1 MQGACFNIVRGVE
14 DVSQTS
20 TKTAARTNKSSW
32 FAPEED
38 PYIRIENVTKRFGL
52 FVAVDNVSLDIY
64 RGELFSLLGPSGCGK
79 TTLLRM
85 LAGLELPSEGRIL
98 IDGQDMTDVPPYER
112 PVNMMFQ
119 SYALFPHMTVE
130 KNVAF
135 GLRQD
140 NVPAAEIQTR
150 VKEML
155 DLVQLSGFAKRKPAQ
170 LSGGQRQR
178 VALARSL
185 AKYPKLLL
193 LDEPLAAL
201 DKKLREQTQFEL
213 MNIQEKTGV
222 TFIVVTHDQEEAM
235 TLSTRIAVMNS
246 GVIQQVGTPSEI
258 YEFPKTR
265 YIADFVGTINLFE
278 GVVTESPDS
287 EHVTVRSDDSNMEF
301 HLDSFQQ
308 FTVGTNV
315 AVAIRPEKITI
326 SKEEPAQKDNRCRGK
341 VDEIA
346 YQGSLS
352 IYQVELPGGKMVRV
366 TTPNL
371 TRTAERPIDWDE
383 EVWLSWGRH
392 AGVILAD

>member
-1 MQGACFNIVRGVE
+1 MN
-14 DVSQTS
+14 QTS
-20 TKTAARTNKSSW
+20 GTGTARITKSSW
-32 FAPEED
+32 FAPDED
-38 PYIRIENVTKRFGL
+38 AYIRIEHVTKKFGGFL
-52 FVAVDNVSLDIY
+52 AVNDVSLDIY

-79 TTLLRM
+79 STLLRM
-85 LAGLELPSEGRIL
+85 LAGLEIPTEGKIL
-98 IDGQDMTDVPPYER
+98 IDGQDMTKVPPYER

-119 SYALFPHMTVE
+119 SYALFPHMSVE

-140 NVPAAEIQTR
+140 NMSEGEIETR

-155 DLVQLSGFAKRKPAQ
+155 DLVQLSGFAKRKPTQ

-235 TLSTRIAVMNS
+235 TLSTRIAVMNE
-246 GVIQQVGTPSEI
+246 GVIQQIGTPSEV

-265 YIADFVGTINLFE
+265 YIADFVGSINLFE
-278 GVVTESPDS
+278 GEVTESPDP
-287 EHVTVRSDDSNMEF
+287 EHVTVRSNEAGVEF
-301 HLDSFQQ
+301 HLDSFEQLS
-308 FTVGTNV
+308 VGTRI
-315 AVAIRPEKITI
+315 AVAIRPEKIAIT
-326 SKEEPAQKDNRCRGK
+326 KEKPEQEENACRGK

-346 YQGSLS
+346 YQGSLN
-352 IYQVELPGGKMVRV
+352 IYQVELPTGKMVRV

-371 TRTAERPIDWDE
+371 TRTAQRPIDWDE
-383 EVWLSWGRH
+383 EVWLCWGTH
-392 AGVILAD
+392 AGVVLSH